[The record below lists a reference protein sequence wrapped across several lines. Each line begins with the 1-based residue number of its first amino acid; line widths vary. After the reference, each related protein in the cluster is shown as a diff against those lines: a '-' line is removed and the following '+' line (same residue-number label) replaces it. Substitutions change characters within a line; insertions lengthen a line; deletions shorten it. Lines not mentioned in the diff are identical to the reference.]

1 MKRLKR
7 QMKMTAAV
15 TALMVSLSLASC
27 NQDTTWTYR
36 TEDGA
41 YEVTSGMYVGMSI
54 SAYNSGYSQTDVDTS
69 QPLYDQQIG
78 SVDALTWVQQEV
90 DNLAKKYLA
99 VETKFE
105 EYGLSFTEEEQ
116 SYIDSY
122 IEYYWN
128 YLGSSYEDE
137 GCGQESYTKLM
148 TNSFKESQLFYH
160 IYGEGGERE
169 VTEEELR
176 DLFNQQ
182 YAHVNIFDVDCSDD
196 EGNPL
201 EGHELEIV
209 EERVANLIE
218 RLDNGEDFETVKA
231 DYEAEVEAEQ
241 AAEEE
246 AASSDTSS
254 DETSSEE
261 TSASESSASSEESAA
276 SEESSAV
283 SEDTGSSASSETSE
297 VSEDASSTESSSSSE
312 ETASSETSE
321 ESSSSDTSSDTE
333 TDTDTSVYINTD
345 TTSYPEELVT
355 LLMDASAGEYGSWN
369 DEDGTIYVWVR
380 LENDDTGFETYRD
393 TILQNEKWEEYT
405 QLEQDWINGMTFVQ
419 NDAAIRKH
427 NPKNLE

>member
-246 AASSDTSS
+246 SASSDASS

-261 TSASESSASSEESAA
+261 TSTSESSASSEESAA

-283 SEDTGSSASSETSE
+283 SEDTSSSASSETSE
-297 VSEDASSTESSSSSE
+297 VSEDASSAESSSASE
-312 ETASSETSE
+312 ETASSETSA

>member
-246 AASSDTSS
+246 SASSD
-254 DETSSEE
+254 TSSEE

-283 SEDTGSSASSETSE
+283 SEDTSSSASSETSE
-297 VSEDASSTESSSSSE
+297 VSEDASSAESSSSSE

-333 TDTDTSVYINTD
+333 TETDTSVYINTD

>member
-246 AASSDTSS
+246 SASSDTSS

-297 VSEDASSTESSSSSE
+297 VSEDASSAESSSSSE
-312 ETASSETSE
+312 ETASSETSA

>member
-246 AASSDTSS
+246 SASSD
-254 DETSSEE
+254 TSSEE

-297 VSEDASSTESSSSSE
+297 VSEDTSSAESSSASE
-312 ETASSETSE
+312 ETASSESSA

>member
-99 VETKFE
+99 VETKFA

-246 AASSDTSS
+246 SASSDTSS

-283 SEDTGSSASSETSE
+283 SEDTSSSASSETSE
-297 VSEDASSTESSSSSE
+297 VSEDASSAESSSSSE
-312 ETASSETSE
+312 ETASSETSA

-393 TILQNEKWEEYT
+393 TILQNEKLEEYT

>member
-54 SAYNSGYSQTDVDTS
+54 SAYNSGYSQTDIDTS

-246 AASSDTSS
+246 SASSDTSS

-283 SEDTGSSASSETSE
+283 SEDTSSSASSETSE
-297 VSEDASSTESSSSSE
+297 VSEDASSAESSSASE
-312 ETASSETSE
+312 ETASSESSA

>member
-246 AASSDTSS
+246 SASSDTSS

-283 SEDTGSSASSETSE
+283 SEDTSSSASSETSE
-297 VSEDASSTESSSSSE
+297 VSEDASSTESSSASE

>member
-246 AASSDTSS
+246 RASSDTSS

-261 TSASESSASSEESAA
+261 MSASESSASSEESAA

-283 SEDTGSSASSETSE
+283 SEDTSSSASSETSE
-297 VSEDASSTESSSSSE
+297 VSENASSTESSSSSE

>member
-246 AASSDTSS
+246 SASSDTSS

-261 TSASESSASSEESAA
+261 TSASESSASSEESASA
-276 SEESSAV
+276 EESSAV
-283 SEDTGSSASSETSE
+283 SEDTSSSASSETSE
-297 VSEDASSTESSSSSE
+297 VSEDASSAESSSSSE

>member
-122 IEYYWN
+122 IEYYWE

-182 YAHVNIFDVDCSDD
+182 YAHINIFDVDCSDD

-246 AASSDTSS
+246 SASSDTSS

-276 SEESSAV
+276 SKESSAV

-297 VSEDASSTESSSSSE
+297 VSEDTSSAESSSSSE
-312 ETASSETSE
+312 ETASSETSA

>member
-246 AASSDTSS
+246 SASSDTSS

-276 SEESSAV
+276 SEEASAV

-297 VSEDASSTESSSSSE
+297 VSEDTSSAESSSSSE
-312 ETASSETSE
+312 ETASSETSA

>member
-246 AASSDTSS
+246 SASSDTSS

-283 SEDTGSSASSETSE
+283 SEDTSSSASSETSE

>member
-246 AASSDTSS
+246 SASSDTSS
-254 DETSSEE
+254 DEASSEE

-283 SEDTGSSASSETSE
+283 SGDTGSSASSETSE
-297 VSEDASSTESSSSSE
+297 VSEDTSSAESSSSSE
-312 ETASSETSE
+312 ETASSETSA
-321 ESSSSDTSSDTE
+321 ESSSFDTSSDTE

-419 NDAAIRKH
+419 NDAAIRNH

>member
-246 AASSDTSS
+246 SASSDTSS

-283 SEDTGSSASSETSE
+283 SEDTSSSASSETSE
-297 VSEDASSTESSSSSE
+297 VSEDASSAESSSASE
-312 ETASSETSE
+312 ETASSETSA

-405 QLEQDWINGMTFVQ
+405 QLEQDWINGMTFVE

-427 NPKNLE
+427 NPKHLE

>member
-246 AASSDTSS
+246 SASSDTSS

-283 SEDTGSSASSETSE
+283 SEDTSSSASSETSE

-312 ETASSETSE
+312 ETASSETSA

-333 TDTDTSVYINTD
+333 TETDTSVYINTD

>member
-246 AASSDTSS
+246 SASSDTSS

-283 SEDTGSSASSETSE
+283 SEDTSSSASSETSE
-297 VSEDASSTESSSSSE
+297 VSEDASSAESSSSSE
-312 ETASSETSE
+312 ETASSEISE

>member
-99 VETKFE
+99 VETKFA

-122 IEYYWN
+122 IEYYWE
-128 YLGSSYEDE
+128 YLGSSYEEE

-246 AASSDTSS
+246 SASSDTSS

-297 VSEDASSTESSSSSE
+297 VSEDTSSAESSSASE
-312 ETASSETSE
+312 ETASSETSA

-369 DEDGTIYVWVR
+369 DEDGTIYAWVR

>member
-54 SAYNSGYSQTDVDTS
+54 SAYNSGYSQTDIDTS

-297 VSEDASSTESSSSSE
+297 VSEDTSSAESSSSSE
-312 ETASSETSE
+312 ETASSESSA

>member
-122 IEYYWN
+122 IEYYWE
-128 YLGSSYEDE
+128 YLGSSYEEE

-246 AASSDTSS
+246 SASSDTSS

-283 SEDTGSSASSETSE
+283 SEDTSSSASSKTSE
-297 VSEDASSTESSSSSE
+297 VSEDASSAESSSASE
-312 ETASSETSE
+312 ETASSETSA

>member
-128 YLGSSYEDE
+128 YLGSSYEEE

-246 AASSDTSS
+246 SASSD
-254 DETSSEE
+254 TSSEE

-283 SEDTGSSASSETSE
+283 SEDTSSSASSETSE
-297 VSEDASSTESSSSSE
+297 VSEDASSAESSSASE

>member
-246 AASSDTSS
+246 SASSDTSS

-283 SEDTGSSASSETSE
+283 SEDTSSSASSETSE
-297 VSEDASSTESSSSSE
+297 VSEDASSAEPSSASE

>member
-283 SEDTGSSASSETSE
+283 SEDTSSSASSETSE
-297 VSEDASSTESSSSSE
+297 VSENASSTESSSSSE

-321 ESSSSDTSSDTE
+321 KSSSSDTSSDTE

>member
-246 AASSDTSS
+246 SASSD
-254 DETSSEE
+254 TSSEE

-283 SEDTGSSASSETSE
+283 SEDTSSSASSETSE
-297 VSEDASSTESSSSSE
+297 VSEDASSAESSSASE
-312 ETASSETSE
+312 ETASSETSA

>member
-246 AASSDTSS
+246 SASSDTSS

-283 SEDTGSSASSETSE
+283 SEDTSSSASSETSE
-297 VSEDASSTESSSSSE
+297 VSEDASSAESSSSSE

>member
-182 YAHVNIFDVDCSDD
+182 YAHVNVFDVDCSDD

-246 AASSDTSS
+246 SASSDISS

-283 SEDTGSSASSETSE
+283 SEDTSSSASSETSE
-297 VSEDASSTESSSSSE
+297 VSEDASSAESSSASE
-312 ETASSETSE
+312 ETASSETSA

>member
-27 NQDTTWTYR
+27 DQDTTWTYR

-246 AASSDTSS
+246 SASSDTSS
-254 DETSSEE
+254 DEASSEE

-283 SEDTGSSASSETSE
+283 SEDTSSSASSETSE
-297 VSEDASSTESSSSSE
+297 VSEDASSAESSSASE
-312 ETASSETSE
+312 ETASSETSA

-355 LLMDASAGEYGSWN
+355 LLMDASAGAYGSWN

>member
-54 SAYNSGYSQTDVDTS
+54 SAYNSGYSQTDIDTS

-246 AASSDTSS
+246 SASSDISS

-261 TSASESSASSEESAA
+261 SSAAESSAS

-283 SEDTGSSASSETSE
+283 SEDTSSSASNETSE
-297 VSEDASSTESSSSSE
+297 VSEDASSTESSSASE

-321 ESSSSDTSSDTE
+321 ESSSSDTSIDIRI
-333 TDTDTSVYINTD
+333 DTDTSVYINTD

-405 QLEQDWINGMTFVQ
+405 QLEQDWINGMTFV
-419 NDAAIRKH
+419 H
-427 NPKNLE
+427 E

>member
-128 YLGSSYEDE
+128 YLGSSYEEE

-276 SEESSAV
+276 SEESSA
-283 SEDTGSSASSETSE
+283 SSETSE
-297 VSEDASSTESSSSSE
+297 VSEDASSAESSSASE

>member
-27 NQDTTWTYR
+27 DQDTTWTYR

-246 AASSDTSS
+246 SASSDTSS

-283 SEDTGSSASSETSE
+283 SEDTSSSASSETSE
-297 VSEDASSTESSSSSE
+297 VSEDASSAESSSSSE
-312 ETASSETSE
+312 ETASSETSA

>member
-297 VSEDASSTESSSSSE
+297 VSEDTSSAESSSSSE
-312 ETASSETSE
+312 ETASSESSA

>member
-297 VSEDASSTESSSSSE
+297 VSEDASSAESSSASE
-312 ETASSETSE
+312 ETASSETSA

>member
-246 AASSDTSS
+246 SASSD
-254 DETSSEE
+254 TSSEE

-283 SEDTGSSASSETSE
+283 SEDTSSSASSETSE
-297 VSEDASSTESSSSSE
+297 VSEDASSAESSSSSE

>member
-78 SVDALTWVQQEV
+78 SVGALTWVQQEV

-122 IEYYWN
+122 IEYYWE

-182 YAHVNIFDVDCSDD
+182 YAHVNVFDVDCSDD

-246 AASSDTSS
+246 SASSDTSS

-283 SEDTGSSASSETSE
+283 SEDTSSSASSETSE
-297 VSEDASSTESSSSSE
+297 VSEDASSAESSSASE
-312 ETASSETSE
+312 ETASSETSA

>member
-27 NQDTTWTYR
+27 DQDTTWTYR

-246 AASSDTSS
+246 SASSDTSS

-276 SEESSAV
+276 SEESSA
-283 SEDTGSSASSETSE
+283 SGETSE

-312 ETASSETSE
+312 ETASSETSA